1 MSTSPNPIDP
11 TLWDRWMTAAEVA
24 ALLRLSKMT
33 VYRMAYCGDLAA
45 VRVGRSIRIPED
57 AVQKLITD
65 GLADMRQARLAAI
78 DLVRELVDPSEC
90 SPDADGHCVRHGWTG
105 DGPCPQVRARDLL
118 AEVDGQAA

>member
-1 MSTSPNPIDP
+1 
-11 TLWDRWMTAAEVA
+11 MTVAEVA

-33 VYRMAYCGDLAA
+33 VYRMAYSGDLAA

-57 AVQKLITD
+57 AVLKLIAD

-90 SPDADGHCVRHGWTG
+90 APDADGHCPQHGWAG
-105 DGPCPQVRARDLL
+105 DGPCPQARARDLL